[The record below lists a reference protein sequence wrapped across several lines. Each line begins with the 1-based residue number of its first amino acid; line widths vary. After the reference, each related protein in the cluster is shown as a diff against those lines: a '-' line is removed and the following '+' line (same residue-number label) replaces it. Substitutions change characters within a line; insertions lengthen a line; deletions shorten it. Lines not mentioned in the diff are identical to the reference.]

1 MVRFMIFQM
10 PSMETMMPFIIA
22 LVLILADILILKL
35 AFIVTKVQVKTN
47 MKWVAYSYLIQFGMI
62 FFISLPM
69 LLLGFMGAYSK
80 GGPHPAII
88 ALTIIFS
95 AFIDLNIINVIHK
108 PGMKRSLVIVLL
120 ILGPLSFA
128 MYLINSNLGSLIF

>member
-1 MVRFMIFQM
+1 MIFQM
-10 PSMETMMPFIIA
+10 PSMETIMPFIIA
-22 LVLILADILILKL
+22 LVLILVDILILKL
-35 AFIVTKVQVKTN
+35 AFIVTKVEVKTN
-47 MKWVAYSYLIQFGMI
+47 IKWVAYSYLIQFGMI

-69 LLLGFMGAYSK
+69 LLLGFMGAYSN

-128 MYLINSNLGSLIF
+128 MYLINSNLGSLIFQI

>member
-1 MVRFMIFQM
+1 MIFQM
-10 PSMETMMPFIIA
+10 ETIMPFIIA

-35 AFIVTKVQVKTN
+35 ALLLTNAEVKTN
-47 MKWVAYSYLIQFGMI
+47 IKWVAYSYLIQFGII

-69 LLLGFMGAYSK
+69 LLLGFMGAYED

-95 AFIDLNIINVIHK
+95 AFIDLNIINIIHK
-108 PGMKRSLVIVLL
+108 PGIKRSLIITLL
-120 ILGPLSFA
+120 IIVPLSYA
-128 MYLINSNLGSLIF
+128 MYLINSNLGSLIFKV